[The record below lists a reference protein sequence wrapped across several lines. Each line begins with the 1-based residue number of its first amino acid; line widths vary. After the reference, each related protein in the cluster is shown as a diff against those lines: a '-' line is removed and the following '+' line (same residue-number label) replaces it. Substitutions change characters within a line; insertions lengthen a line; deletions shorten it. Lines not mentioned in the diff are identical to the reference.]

1 MSVSANSGRGS
12 SLTRYDIV
20 LLCIPV
26 AFIAATL
33 AGLLLDM
40 PPHAVTAGGGL
51 VSAVVLADA
60 LFRNPPLGT

>member
-12 SLTRYDIV
+12 GLTRYDLV

-26 AFIAATL
+26 AFLLAAVTSLMLEIPTHAAT
-33 AGLLLDM
+33 A
-40 PPHAVTAGGGL
+40 AGGL
-51 VSAVVLADA
+51 VSAFVLADA